1 MYSLPICHA
10 KFGYSCKFTVYCT
23 IMYNVCNYWIVH
35 TNNSKWRNKSEQR
48 TRVATCNSIS
58 PISLKSNSALL
69 VIPPF
74 SYITSIHTVH
84 YFITMSHSSTDTD
97 TDTNALH
104 STSTQYGSMRKKC
117 RYLCTSVHS
126 VTSAW
131 RGETDLRVC
140 MCRHTYDNYPQLKLD

>member
-23 IMYNVCNYWIVH
+23 IMYNVCNYCIVH

-58 PISLKSNSALL
+58 PISLKYNSASL

-126 VTSAW
+126 VVHEEEKQIYGCA
-131 RGETDLRVC
+131 C
-140 MCRHTYDNYPQLKLD
+140 AAIHTIIFHK